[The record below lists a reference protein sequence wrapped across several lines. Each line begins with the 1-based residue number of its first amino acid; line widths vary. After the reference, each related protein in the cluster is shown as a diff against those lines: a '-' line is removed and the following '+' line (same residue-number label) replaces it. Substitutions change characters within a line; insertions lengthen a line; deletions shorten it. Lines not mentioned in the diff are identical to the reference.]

1 MGKYVL
7 FWVLMQATSC
17 SDALSVLVWSNCYVC
32 ISLWQ
37 PSLASQQVP
46 LFASRDGHM
55 CRVLHRGLCLLMVW
69 SNQYAN
75 HKWAI
80 STFRACF
87 LCSSD
92 YFEVDHLCKFWKF
105 VLALVQ
111 LLPTLISEAHSK
123 VHFALKCLLVHNKIH
138 FLLRSWFS
146 ASLSDKISNHCF
158 HVWCYKSLNLLCSS
172 ETWWQSKTCQS
183 LDSEIWTK
191 WKPLLT
197 KSAD

>member
-1 MGKYVL
+1 MHESWSQNIDNCPSLWIVALLVGTNSLSCTHKYFQFFFFFDKKYLNEMGKYVL

-46 LFASRDGHM
+46 LFASRGGHM

-69 SNQYAN
+69 SNEYAN

-87 LCSSD
+87 LCSND
-92 YFEVDHLCKFWKF
+92 YFELDHLSFYFGNSYW
-105 VLALVQ
+105 
-111 LLPTLISEAHSK
+111 H
-123 VHFALKCLLVHNKIH
+123 
-138 FLLRSWFS
+138 
-146 ASLSDKISNHCF
+146 
-158 HVWCYKSLNLLCSS
+158 
-172 ETWWQSKTCQS
+172 
-183 LDSEIWTK
+183 
-191 WKPLLT
+191 
-197 KSAD
+197 